1 MTDEGKKRKAS
12 EIAEDADDSV
22 EEAEAPAPQPKH
34 PNTEGVGGNEGKVTV
49 KGVAVETEAKVKG
62 EFGGRERTSLAR
74 DEMTDE
80 GKKRKASEIAED
92 ADDSVEEAEAP
103 APQPSGVD
111 LGYLRNI
118 ARRLTVMGEF
128 DETRDDW
135 GYQTTD
141 AAGVERYLR
150 LFASAQSFELQVLW
164 MLLALECM
172 QRARVSFHQFDEFKG
187 AMRELHERERL

>member
-74 DEMTDE
+74 DE
-80 GKKRKASEIAED
+80 
-92 ADDSVEEAEAP
+92 V
-103 APQPSGVD
+103 
-111 LGYLRNI
+111 
-118 ARRLTVMGEF
+118 
-128 DETRDDW
+128 
-135 GYQTTD
+135 
-141 AAGVERYLR
+141 
-150 LFASAQSFELQVLW
+150 FE
-164 MLLALECM
+164 
-172 QRARVSFHQFDEFKG
+172 
-187 AMRELHERERL
+187 RELGFHWNRWRIFTPAG